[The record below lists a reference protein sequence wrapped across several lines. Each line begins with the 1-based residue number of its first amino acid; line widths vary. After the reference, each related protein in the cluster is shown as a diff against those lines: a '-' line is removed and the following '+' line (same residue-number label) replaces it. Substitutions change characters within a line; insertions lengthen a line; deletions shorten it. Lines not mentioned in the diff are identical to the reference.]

1 MWTRICRG
9 GPFRSLN
16 AESRSPWQKSCRRG
30 KWKNGDCHQFAPRH
44 DPRNKALSLKRI
56 GWLEAVKKSG
66 TATSGLALTSLVSA
80 RIEAAAGCAEIF
92 SQLPVPDFSAFLA
105 GGPFAAIAVPG
116 GEKSGTALLASP
128 KPRGRNGRQEAVGA
142 TPFQVPAGVR
152 GIVRPPF
159 GNYNWGAPLRRT
171 I

>member
-16 AESRSPWQKSCRRG
+16 AESRSPWQKSCRRE
-30 KWKNGDCHQFAPRH
+30 KWGLPPIRPRH
-44 DPRNKALSLKRI
+44 DPRNKALSLKQI

-80 RIEAAAGCAEIF
+80 RIEAAAGCPKIF
-92 SQLPVPDFSAFLA
+92 PDFPAFLA
-105 GGPFAAIAVPG
+105 GGPFAAIAVAG
-116 GEKSGTALLASP
+116 GEKSGTGLLASP
-128 KPRGRNGRQEAVGA
+128 KPRGRNGRQEAVAA

-152 GIVRPPF
+152 GIVRPRF
-159 GNYNWGAPLRRT
+159 GNYNWGAPLRRP